1 MYIQTCCFIDQIES
15 IEDTGD
21 CMRDDGR
28 GYSGNEYRTESGYI
42 CQSWNKQTPHRHPML
57 PELYRTD
64 LDQAHFSCRNPGGIG
79 NRPWCYTNNPSVR
92 WEYCSISKCGE
103 YTIRIDIKSLST
115 FPV

>member
-42 CQSWNKQTPHRHPML
+42 CQSWTKQTPHRHPML

-103 YTIRIDIKSLST
+103 YIPLLIELINL
-115 FPV
+115 